1 MTTAHDQ
8 ALRVHAAGVAGRR
21 AWTDW
26 DGVSLEEQHGMLVLA
41 SKTPHSRFNAVL
53 QTDPVDAMS
62 LEERF
67 AFIASGA
74 DERLVSM
81 AWWVD
86 KDVSETEAPGLP
98 AKLKDAG
105 FEHRT
110 ALRAMTADPNVM
122 DTRIK
127 TVRDFSCRRVT
138 TDDELAHWAKT
149 VAVAYDFDENV
160 TGDWLALHTA
170 IGYTADTGWRHHLAR
185 SGDEI
190 IGCASAFVEG
200 DNVSVSHVTTLPDFR
215 GASVGTAATIRV
227 LEHAREQGLRSA
239 TLYAPVR
246 AADLYQRIGFH
257 GVGTLD
263 VYERP
268 ARA

>member
-1 MTTAHDQ
+1 MTTTHDQ

-21 AWTDW
+21 VWTAWDRVTLD
-26 DGVSLEEQHGMLVLA
+26 EQHGMLVLA
-41 SKTPHSRFNAVL
+41 SDTPHSRINAVL

-67 AFIASGA
+67 AFIAEAA
-74 DERLVSM
+74 DKRNVPM

-98 AKLKDAG
+98 GKLKDAG

-110 ALRAMTADPNVM
+110 ALRAMTADPNMM

-127 TVRDFSCRRVT
+127 TVQRFTCDRVT
-138 TDDELAHWAKT
+138 TDDELATWAKT
-149 VAVAYDFDENV
+149 AAVAYAFDDSV
-160 TGDWLALHTA
+160 TADWLALHKE
-170 IGYTADTGWRHHLAR
+170 IGYTGNTGWRHHLAR
-185 SGDEI
+185 SGDDV
-190 IGCASAFVEG
+190 IGCASAFVED
-200 DNVSVSHVTTLPDFR
+200 DNVSVSHVTTLPDYR

-227 LEHAREQGLRSA
+227 LEHAREQGLSSA
-239 TLYAPVR
+239 TLYAPVGS
-246 AADLYQRIGFH
+246 ADLYQRIGFH
-257 GVGTLD
+257 SVGTLD

-268 ARA
+268 AI

>member
-1 MTTAHDQ
+1 MTTTDHDA

-21 AWTDW
+21 AWTAW
-26 DGVSLEEQHGMLVLA
+26 DRVTLEKQHGMLVLA
-41 SKTPHSRFNAVL
+41 SDTPHTRFNAVL
-53 QTDPVDAMS
+53 QTDPEDAMS

-67 AFIASGA
+67 AFIAKAA
-74 DERLVSM
+74 DDRGVPT

-98 AKLKDAG
+98 KRLGDAG
-105 FEHRT
+105 FGHS
-110 ALRAMTADPNVM
+110 ASLRAMTADPNAM

-138 TDDELAHWAKT
+138 TDDELATWAST
-149 VAVAYDFDENV
+149 VAIAYGFDESV
-160 TGDWLALHTA
+160 TADWLALHKA
-170 IGYTADTGWRHHLAR
+170 VGYTGASGWRHHLAR
-185 SGDEI
+185 SGDDV
-190 IGCASAFVEG
+190 IGCASAFVED
-200 DNVSVSHVTTLPDFR
+200 DNVSVSHVTTLPDYR

-239 TLYAPVR
+239 TLYAPVN

-263 VYERP
+263 VYARP
-268 ARA
+268 AG